1 MNNIIEDLI
10 KEDLVNHNSGGGL
23 GGKGYDWQ
31 NRTSPMQVSLID
43 ILKADRGDYEKA
55 RKIIPYQLQTTF
67 ERLLALS
74 DQVDQLK
81 DDFIRAYSNP
91 IIKEDDKKRDI
102 IKSMVKDLSI
112 ANDKYTE
119 VVKKLDQLQF

>member
-1 MNNIIEDLI
+1 MNKIEKII
-10 KEDLVNHNSGGGL
+10 KEDLVNHAAGGGT
-23 GGKGYDWQ
+23 GYDWH
-31 NRTSPMQVSLID
+31 NRSQPMQMSLVD

-55 RKIIPYQLQTTF
+55 RKAIPHQTQTTF
-67 ERLLALS
+67 ERLITLA

-81 DDFIRAYSNP
+81 GDFIRAYSNP
-91 IIKEDDKKRDI
+91 MIKEDDKKKEI
-102 IKSMVKDLSI
+102 IKSMVKDLSE